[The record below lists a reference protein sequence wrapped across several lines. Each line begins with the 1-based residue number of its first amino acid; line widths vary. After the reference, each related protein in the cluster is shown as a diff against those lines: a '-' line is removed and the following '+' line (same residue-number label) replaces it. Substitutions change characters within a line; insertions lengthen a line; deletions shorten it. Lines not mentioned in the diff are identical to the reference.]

1 MVDANGN
8 LLIVTGFG
16 VTGAAAP
23 VLPALSAEGATVT
36 DGTVTWTVVA
46 ATSQGFRVDW
56 LPNATSPNY
65 QIIPYYQVDPPKF
78 ATLSQMLDR
87 FSVLF
92 RALSERPVPS
102 RSSGPSASWSA
113 PA

>member
-1 MVDANGN
+1 MYNSDLNYGSWPGPGKTFYPLLTTAANPQNPIMSMVDANGN

-46 ATSQGFRVDW
+46 ATSRASGWIGCPTRPARITRSFRITRW
-56 LPNATSPNY
+56 TRQNSL
-65 QIIPYYQVDPPKF
+65 
-78 ATLSQMLDR
+78 R
-87 FSVLF
+87 
-92 RALSERPVPS
+92 
-102 RSSGPSASWSA
+102 
-113 PA
+113 